1 MLIKKRS
8 RLQRRKGDVRGNVS
22 PLRPQRD
29 GKGLMKESLIEKVEK
44 IKMLYRIF
52 ILVGSFLLLGSVFVF
67 LVYLPK
73 AEKISQTT
81 KEIEG
86 LQIQINKA
94 KITVKDLAKLEKEEA
109 QIDAQFMEALKLL
122 PNEREIPSLL
132 RNVTELGNQ
141 SNLKFR
147 LFRPTNERPRD
158 FFIEIP
164 VSVEV
169 SGKYHNVAVFF
180 DRVGRMKRIMNIL
193 NVTMVPEKPL
203 STTLKTTCEAVTFRF
218 KGN

>member
-1 MLIKKRS
+1 
-8 RLQRRKGDVRGNVS
+8 
-22 PLRPQRD
+22 
-29 GKGLMKESLIEKVEK
+29 MKESFIEKVEK
-44 IKMLYRIF
+44 IKKLYRIL
-52 ILVGSFLLLGSVFVF
+52 ILVGTFLLLGSVFVF

-73 AEKISQTT
+73 AEKISKTT
-81 KEIEG
+81 KEIAV
-86 LQIQINKA
+86 LQRQVNKA
-94 KITVKDLAKLEKEEA
+94 KLTVKDLAKLEKEEA
-109 QIDAQFMEALKLL
+109 RIDAQFKEALRLL

-132 RNVTELGNQ
+132 RNVTDLGNQ
-141 SNLKFR
+141 SNLEFR
-147 LFRPTNERPRD
+147 LFRPLNERPRD

-180 DRVGRMKRIMNIL
+180 DRVGRMKRIINIL

-203 STTLKTTCEAVTFRF
+203 STTLKTKCEAVTFRF

>member
-1 MLIKKRS
+1 
-8 RLQRRKGDVRGNVS
+8 
-22 PLRPQRD
+22 
-29 GKGLMKESLIEKVEK
+29 
-44 IKMLYRIF
+44 MLYRII
-52 ILVGSFLLLGSVFVF
+52 ILVGTFLLLGSVFVF

-81 KEIEG
+81 KEIVG
-86 LQIQINKA
+86 LEKEINKA
-94 KITVKDLAKLEKEEA
+94 RITIKDLAKLEMEEA
-109 QIDAQFMEALKLL
+109 QIDAQFKEALRLL

-132 RNVTELGNQ
+132 RNVTELGNE

-147 LFRPTNERPRD
+147 LFRPINERPRD

-169 SGKYHNVAVFF
+169 SGKYHNVALFF

-218 KGN
+218 KGD

>member
-1 MLIKKRS
+1 
-8 RLQRRKGDVRGNVS
+8 
-22 PLRPQRD
+22 
-29 GKGLMKESLIEKVEK
+29 MKESLIERVEK

-52 ILVGSFLLLGSVFVF
+52 VLIGTFLLLGSVFVF

-86 LQIQINKA
+86 LQKQINKA
-94 KITVKDLAKLEKEEA
+94 KITIKDLAKLEKEEA
-109 QIDAQFMEALKLL
+109 QIDAQFNEALRLL
-122 PNEREIPSLL
+122 PNEREIPNLL

-147 LFRPTNERPRD
+147 LFRPINERPRD

-180 DRVGRMKRIMNIL
+180 DRVGRMKRIINIL

>member
-1 MLIKKRS
+1 
-8 RLQRRKGDVRGNVS
+8 
-22 PLRPQRD
+22 
-29 GKGLMKESLIEKVEK
+29 MKESFIEKVEK
-44 IKMLYRIF
+44 IKMLYRIL
-52 ILVGSFLLLGSVFVF
+52 ILIGTFLLLGSVFVF

-73 AEKISQTT
+73 AEKISKTT
-81 KEIEG
+81 KEIAV
-86 LQIQINKA
+86 LQRQINKA
-94 KITVKDLAKLEKEEA
+94 KLTVRDLAKLEKEEA
-109 QIDAQFMEALKLL
+109 RIDAQFKEALRLL

-147 LFRPTNERPRD
+147 LFRPVNERPRD

-180 DRVGRMKRIMNIL
+180 DRVGRMKRIINIL

>member
-1 MLIKKRS
+1 
-8 RLQRRKGDVRGNVS
+8 
-22 PLRPQRD
+22 
-29 GKGLMKESLIEKVEK
+29 MKESLIERVEK
-44 IKMLYRIF
+44 IKMSYRIL
-52 ILVGSFLLLGSVFVF
+52 ILLATFLLIGSVFVF

-73 AEKISQTT
+73 AEKISKTT
-81 KEIEG
+81 KEIEA
-86 LQIQINKA
+86 LQKQINKA

-109 QIDAQFMEALKLL
+109 QIDAQFKEALKLL

-147 LFRPTNERPRD
+147 LFRPVNERARD

-218 KGN
+218 KGD